1 MLARRADEKSASGR
15 FTPRLS
21 LDAQAGW
28 VWWWY
33 EGTPGGSFTLSAPA
47 LDAHLRVDWD
57 LFRGFEDVERVHEA
71 QAERR
76 ASEDALTAGSLRAL
90 REAWTAYFDVKT
102 AERKVEFGDSL
113 LTASQEAYAATLET
127 YRHGLGTLVEL
138 LTAQRDLAA
147 ARGTAIESHTELL
160 TAAAA
165 LTLAI
170 GAAAP
175 RTLSGPASRNAAQ

>member
-1 MLARRADEKSASGR
+1 MA
-15 FTPRLS
+15 
-21 LDAQAGW
+21 
-28 VWWWY
+28 
-33 EGTPGGSFTLSAPA
+33 
-47 LDAHLRVDWD
+47 
-57 LFRGFEDVERVHEA
+57 
-71 QAERR
+71 
-76 ASEDALTAGSLRAL
+76 AGSLRAL

-138 LTAQRDLAA
+138 LTAQRDLAE
-147 ARGTAIESHTELL
+147 ARGTAIASHTELL

-170 GAAAP
+170 GGVPP
-175 RTLSGPASRNAAQ
+175 RTLSDPASGSAAK